1 MNRIKNINF
10 FSYLLI
16 ACFVLVSNLSCKN
29 AQKIK
34 TNNRKSEITNI
45 NKPSGDIKKKT
56 DLRNTGSNVST
67 ENKEKKNNTSKQ
79 GKKSKPSYI
88 FQPFT
93 IIKLDSHWQSRPYLF
108 YFTNKDVAP
117 ENRRL
122 DIRHVNPYRN
132 LPYPIDYM
140 SEDSV
145 DYQYDLSTLSIP
157 EKEAL
162 LKGMRINEDAL
173 WEGKKYLK
181 AFVKTPVVDAKGKT
195 VAIAYHIS
203 YYSNPEDVLG
213 TQGIV
218 ILYNDKGEEV
228 RRIEDKKDGFY
239 DILLSKDGKYL
250 MQKYGFDYGEDGSG
264 QLVRGF
270 KFYNTE
276 TGEKIF
282 EWELGK
288 DRFLDGYSFFPNTY
302 YYVNYYRTEGK
313 YHHYYIID
321 INNKN
326 VYQKSMDRKKYSNDY
341 PGYRETLFPTFL
353 KTKEIKDLIK
363 DGFKKIN

>member
-79 GKKSKPSYI
+79 EKKSKPSYI

-117 ENRRL
+117 DNKRL

-132 LPYPIDYM
+132 LPYLIDYM

-239 DILLSKDGKYL
+239 DILLSEDGKYL

-288 DRFLDGYSFFPNTY
+288 DQFLGGYNMFFNTY
-302 YYVNYYRTEGK
+302 FATIYRIEGSRFEQYIVDYINKAIYLKSLDKRK
-313 YHHYYIID
+313 YFSENLD
-321 INNKN
+321 NEGA
-326 VYQKSMDRKKYSNDY
+326 MA
-341 PGYRETLFPTFL
+341 PTFI